1 MADNEQKPECNAKG
15 MDIIKCPRCGHEQK
29 PSETCVS
36 CGLGLDYIPGIKR
49 GDPAPIDVLFKEAWK
64 LFKLRFHVLIIIS
77 IIYNLFVL
85 ATNSDAYFK
94 KEAFNPDEIEYA
106 KLFVGHLVLFIA
118 SAWSLGA
125 YVSTLTEESL
135 SMSEALAAGVRLLH
149 SYLWLLFLS
158 TLLIML
164 GLVVLIIPGIILFV
178 RYVFGDFVLLCE
190 GKKGYEALKQSA
202 RYVEGRWFSVFGRI
216 LPVWVISAALSFLP
230 RPISLLI
237 GTVFTPFYMAY
248 LYTLYLSLRGE
259 VQMSSSSVLEES
271 LIEKEPV

>member
-125 YVSTLTEESL
+125 YVSTLVDESL
-135 SMSEALAAGVRLLH
+135 SMSEALAAGVRLWH
-149 SYLWLLFLS
+149 SYLWFLFLS

-164 GLVVLIIPGIILFV
+164 GVAALIIPGIILFI
-178 RYVFGDFVLLCE
+178 RYAFGEFVLLCE
-190 GKKGYEALKQSA
+190 NKRGYDALRQSSK
-202 RYVEGRWFSVFGRI
+202 YVEGRWFSIFGRI
-216 LPVWVISAALSFLP
+216 LPVWAVWALLSFFP
-230 RPISLLI
+230 PQISLLI
-237 GTVFTPFYMAY
+237 GTVYYPFFMAY
-248 LYTLYLSLRGE
+248 LYILYLSLKGE
-259 VQMSSSSVLEES
+259 MQTDQTAVLEES
-271 LIEKEPV
+271 LSK